1 MDGFELKDAMGQIHI
16 SEEMQEEIIKNVQ
29 KQMKYRDRKTKY
41 RKKMAASAAAVTL
54 AALAIGFP
62 VRAFVENI
70 VRERMENMSTEE
82 VEDIVIMIREQD
94 ASAAQNVSSQ
104 DASADPISTEDSG
117 REEGQEQTTGLADGF
132 SREYSANE
140 EERSQALW
148 QAYKEGTFPEN
159 VIAQVDNA
167 EDAPEGTLCYIR
179 STGVFHLPDQEMTDE
194 EILEIIDFQHKMSYA
209 VSQTPAA
216 QEARVEMEAERERQR
231 EAIRAAGGISEEE
244 AIEIATKQ
252 MESDLGER
260 AEGKEIL
267 RYQDGSVAVPILDI
281 SEETE
286 YEHKGDLAYFVNFY
300 NSSDHFGY
308 TCIIDA
314 VDGSILRIDT
324 NEPISE
330 E

>member
-1 MDGFELKDAMGQIHI
+1 MDRFELKDAMEQIHI

-29 KQMKYRDRKTKY
+29 KQMKYRNRKTKY
-41 RKKMAASAAAVTL
+41 RKKMAASAAAITL

-70 VRERMENMSTEE
+70 VRERMENMPTEE

-94 ASAAQNVSSQ
+94 AYAAQN
-104 DASADPISTEDSG
+104 ASVDLNSTDDSG
-117 REEGQEQTTGLADGF
+117 REEGQQTTGLADGF
-132 SREYSANE
+132 SREYTADE

-179 STGVFHLPDQEMTDE
+179 STGVFCLPDQEMTDE

-216 QEARVEMEAERERQR
+216 QEARAEMEAERERLR
-231 EAIRAAGGISEEE
+231 EAVQAAGGISAEE

-267 RYQDGSVAVPILDI
+267 RYQDGSVAVFLLDI
-281 SEETE
+281 SGRTT
-286 YEHKGDLAYFVNFY
+286 YEHVGDVAYFVNFS
-300 NSSDHFGY
+300 NASDHSNY

-324 NEPISE
+324 NEPLSE